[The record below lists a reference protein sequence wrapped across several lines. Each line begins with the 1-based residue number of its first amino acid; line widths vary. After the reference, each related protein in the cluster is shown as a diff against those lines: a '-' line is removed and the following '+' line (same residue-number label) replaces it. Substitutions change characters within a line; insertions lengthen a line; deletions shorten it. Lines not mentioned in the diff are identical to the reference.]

1 VEEALIEMYLAG
13 VSVRRVEDITEALWG
28 EKVSPSTISNLNQKV
43 YGRIE
48 DWRNR
53 PIEGTHPYVYV
64 DGISLKRSWAGE
76 VKYVAVLAA
85 IGVNH
90 EGFREILGVCEGCK
104 EDKAGW
110 RSFLQHLRERGLKSP
125 RLLVSDKCLGLIES
139 LAEVFPES
147 AWQRCTVHWYRNIFS
162 HVPREKV
169 KDVAAMLKAIHAQ
182 EDRVAAEKKAGDVV
196 AKLRKMKLP
205 KAAEMVEADAHETL
219 SYYRFPRE
227 HWRKIRTNNPMER
240 TLKEVRRRVK
250 VIGAFP
256 DGRSALMLCAARLRH
271 VAGKT
276 WSSRKY
282 MDMSL
287 LAQPARSPHEQQ
299 EKPTAATLVG

>member
-1 VEEALIEMYLAG
+1 VNGY
-13 VSVRRVEDITEALWG
+13 
-28 EKVSPSTISNLNQKV
+28 
-43 YGRIE
+43 
-48 DWRNR
+48 
-53 PIEGTHPYVYV
+53 
-64 DGISLKRSWAGE
+64 LKRSWAGE
-76 VKYVAVLAA
+76 VKNVAVLAA

-110 RSFLQHLRERGLKSP
+110 LSFLKHLRQRGLKSP
-125 RLLVSDKCLGLIES
+125 RLVISDKCLGLVES
-139 LAEVFPES
+139 LAEVFPE
-147 AWQRCTVHWYRNIFS
+147 ANWQRCTVHWYRNIFS

-169 KDVAAMLKAIHAQ
+169 KAVAAMLKAIHAQ
-182 EDRVAAEKKAGDVV
+182 EDRAAAEKKAGDVV
-196 AKLRKMKLP
+196 AKLRTMKLA
-205 KAAEMVEADAHETL
+205 KAAQMVEADAHETL
-219 SYYRFPRE
+219 SYYKFPSE
-227 HWRKIRTNNPMER
+227 HWRKLRTNNPMER

-276 WSSRKY
+276 WSTRKY

-287 LAQPARSPHEQQ
+287 LPQPAGSPDGQAE
-299 EKPTAATLVG
+299 EPAAATLTG